1 MPHDAQS
8 RREVEDKIRRDQP
21 CEKRSH
27 GPAPKPAPSR
37 RLPPPRADPGDP
49 GCAQNRKAGQ
59 GLVVVARS
67 VQPRSDPIE
76 RIDQKQPDEDAESKP
91 CPSYPSQ
98 RNQPGREEDP
108 REVRPAEQVV
118 NAGPQ
123 AEAGVAVSQSKI
135 VAGLGHTD
143 PRSETQA
150 IVRPPECV
158 QVQPGIPGEGPLPD
172 RKKGSDRHGHARDF
186 QYTLALRGTAVD
198 EQP

>member
-1 MPHDAQS
+1 MPQDAQS
-8 RREVEDKIRRDQP
+8 RGELEAKIRRDQP
-21 CEKRSH
+21 CENRT
-27 GPAPKPAPSR
+27 PAPAPNPAPSR

-98 RNQPGREEDP
+98 RNQPGREDNP
-108 REVRPAEQVV
+108 REVRPAEQAV

-135 VAGLGHTD
+135 VAGLGHTE
-143 PRSETQA
+143 PRSATPA
-150 IVRPPECV
+150 IRTPP
-158 QVQPGIPGEGPLPD
+158 
-172 RKKGSDRHGHARDF
+172 
-186 QYTLALRGTAVD
+186 RG
-198 EQP
+198 